1 MDGGSPNEVS
11 GRTPRSLALDLVSGG
26 KILTISLQVQISRA
40 QKAAMPHQSN
50 I

>member
-1 MDGGSPNEVS
+1 LDGGRFESADI
-11 GRTPRSLALDLVSGG
+11 LALDLVSGG